1 MKAGEKKS
9 KWRSNQRKK
18 HDSGVCMCSFVFI
31 ILRIAKEPTD
41 TQMSTNT
48 SEKQPNL
55 NLLFLGKGQEAA
67 WHVENV

>member
-1 MKAGEKKS
+1 
-9 KWRSNQRKK
+9 
-18 HDSGVCMCSFVFI
+18 MCSFVFI

-55 NLLFLGKGQEAA
+55 SLLFLGKGQEAA